1 MQVVVVPPCLALSL
15 RPTVGR
21 FLHCQICLD
30 SLAVTDLSISEYLK
44 FKERLSSAPPSMEA
58 GCPARNV
65 MSLQWTRATFLCVLL
80 SQTTVAYQIMTNT
93 LQISL
98 IPCQVLLCLRCM
110 C

>member
-44 FKERLSSAPPSMEA
+44 FKERLASAPLNGRVQGGIHACCNRQRLKNDE
-58 GCPARNV
+58 
-65 MSLQWTRATFLCVLL
+65 LQFLVL
-80 SQTTVAYQIMTNT
+80 
-93 LQISL
+93 
-98 IPCQVLLCLRCM
+98 
-110 C
+110 